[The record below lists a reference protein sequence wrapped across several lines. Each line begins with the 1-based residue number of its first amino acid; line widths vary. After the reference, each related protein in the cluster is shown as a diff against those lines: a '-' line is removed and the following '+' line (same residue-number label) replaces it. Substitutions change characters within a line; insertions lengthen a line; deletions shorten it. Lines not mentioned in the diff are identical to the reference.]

1 MGSNGDMHRPV
12 VLAVVVSLVTSV
24 VVGAGTLALANHQ
37 WPDVAASSPFHAD
50 IDSFSDAGCAT
61 GFPNGTFGPTEGVN
75 RQQAARF
82 FRACGTRLQN
92 EDDDDDT
99 TIPNVSEGI
108 TLNSEPITAGA
119 QGDGG
124 GFVLGLATIT
134 LSTSDDDTADFPCV
148 LATSL
153 SSPSAGH
160 TGPGNLETSVGSFR
174 FAADVTQATTVTMT
188 EVWEVEAGETITART
203 NVAKFGCAASVSG
216 ESDLTLLYVPFNGT
230 GAGGG

>member
-1 MGSNGDMHRPV
+1 MGSNGGMQRPV

-37 WPDVAASSPFHAD
+37 WPDVATASPFHAD
-50 IDSFSDAGCAT
+50 IESFSDAGCAT
-61 GFPNGTFGPTEGVN
+61 GFPDGTFRPTEEVN

-82 FRACGTRLQN
+82 FRACGTRLQS
-92 EDDDDDT
+92 EDDDDLT
-99 TIPNVSEGI
+99 TVPSGLEGI

-134 LSTSDDDTADFPCV
+134 LSTADDDSADFPCV

-153 SSPSAGH
+153 TSPTAGH
-160 TGPGNLETSVGSFR
+160 TGPDNLETSAASFR
-174 FAADVTQATTVTMT
+174 SASSATQATTVSMT
-188 EVWEVEAGETITART
+188 EVWEVAAGETITVRT
-203 NVAKFGCAASVSG
+203 NVAKFGCDAAVSA
-216 ESDLTLLYVPFNGT
+216 ESDLVLLYVPFDGQ